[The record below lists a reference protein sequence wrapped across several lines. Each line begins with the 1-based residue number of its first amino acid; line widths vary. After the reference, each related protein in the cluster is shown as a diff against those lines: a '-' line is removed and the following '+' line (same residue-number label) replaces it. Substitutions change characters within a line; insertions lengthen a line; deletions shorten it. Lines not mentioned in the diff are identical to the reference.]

1 MDDSRVRRGRAGV
14 LCGSLIAALG
24 LLGAP
29 LAAQD
34 VFGVLRGGVPPAP
47 ISGVVVT
54 VTRLRDGLVVGRA
67 VTGPSGSF
75 RLVTGTDS
83 VTVRAL
89 RIGQRPVVLFAG
101 QLPAGAQRDI
111 GRELPDAP
119 ASIATVRVRERAR
132 CGVPRRDGSVISA
145 LYADAL
151 TALEASLGRTDGEP
165 PVVRAFE
172 FEQQRNRRDSLL
184 ASSMP
189 VLRVG
194 ATTQP
199 YRSVP
204 VPELLR
210 DGFVRTDARGDVVY
224 SAPDAIVLTDE
235 RYLAGTCLTLDRS
248 RESAGRVG
256 IAFAPERRTRNRV
269 DVRGVLWLDAQ
280 SRTLERL
287 DFRYV
292 GLSSVSA
299 SVDPGGTVEYAQLPD
314 GRWIIDRWMLRLPTL
329 ATEEVE
335 VPGRAFAPLTRAAG
349 VQVVRGVVTEVRQ
362 GDQLLYSVGG
372 PFGERALLRTLHGAL
387 GVSTAAALTTRA
399 PSSAAAAAAFGALR
413 DANRCELVA
422 TPSTLALSVLV
433 TDAQGRPRPGVPV
446 VVEWRDRY
454 VRGARNALAWE
465 LARVSATTNADG
477 AVVLCGVPRR
487 SAVPVRSV
495 EVRAVAAGCAPARLP
510 LRLSEGAALSE
521 VELRLSPAC
530 GG

>member
-1 MDDSRVRRGRAGV
+1 MLRGGLVAM
-14 LCGSLIAALG
+14 LG
-24 LLGAP
+24 FVGAP

-34 VFGVLRGGVPPAP
+34 VFGVLRGGVPPAAVR
-47 ISGVVVT
+47 GVVVT
-54 VTRLRDGLVVGRA
+54 VTRLRDGLVVARA

-75 RLVTGTDS
+75 RLATGTDS

-89 RIGQRPVVLFAG
+89 RIGQRPVILFTG
-101 QLPAGAQRDI
+101 RLPTGEQRDV

-119 ASIATVRVRERAR
+119 AAIATVRVRERAR
-132 CGVPRRDGSVISA
+132 CGMPRRDGSVISA

-151 TALEASLGRTDGEP
+151 TALEASLGRTDGEL

-184 ASSMP
+184 ASSVP

-199 YRSVP
+199 FRSVP

-210 DGFVRTDARGDVVY
+210 DGFVRTDAFGDLVY

-235 RYLAGTCLTLDRS
+235 RFLAGTCLTLDRS
-248 RESAGRVG
+248 RESQGRIG
-256 IAFAPERRTRNRV
+256 IAFAPERRTRDRV

-280 SRTLERL
+280 ARALERL

-299 SVDPGGTVEYAQLPD
+299 SVDPGGTVEYARLPD
-314 GRWIIDRWMLRLPTL
+314 GRWIIDRWLLRMPTL

-335 VPGRAFAPLTRAAG
+335 VPGRAFAPITRAAG
-349 VQVVRGVVTEVRQ
+349 VKVVRGVVTEVRQ

-399 PSSAAAAAAFGALR
+399 PSSAAAAIAFSALR
-413 DANRCELVA
+413 DANPCELVA
-422 TPSTLALSVLV
+422 TPSTLALTVLV
-433 TDAQGRPRPGVPV
+433 TDAQGRPRSGVPV
-446 VVEWRDRY
+446 VVEWRERY
-454 VRGARNALAWE
+454 ARGARNAWAWE
-465 LARVSATTNADG
+465 LARESGITNVDG

-487 SAVPVRSV
+487 SAVPVRAV
-495 EVRAVAAGCAPARLP
+495 EVRAMAAGCAPARLP

-521 VELRLSPAC
+521 VELRLPPEC
-530 GG
+530 RG